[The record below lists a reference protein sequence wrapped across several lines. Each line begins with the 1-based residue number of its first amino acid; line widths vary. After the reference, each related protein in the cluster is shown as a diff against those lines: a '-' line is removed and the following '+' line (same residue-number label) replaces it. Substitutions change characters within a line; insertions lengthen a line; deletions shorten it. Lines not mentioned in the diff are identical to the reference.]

1 MLYYIQSFL
10 IVALE
15 IICAKI
21 FFETFAVKRAENA
34 EWKNNGAIFAIMLI
48 VFFLA
53 VIFRENVIL
62 KQVFVILSIAA
73 LMFAY
78 LKIRFLKSVV
88 LSLLFEGI
96 LLVLDYL
103 SFLFIVMLFD
113 GVAEIEKMYAFQGH
127 LLTLFSKI
135 VLFFVIIM
143 IRKKFGKDS
152 LDMMTDREWLRF
164 IVFPIFTIC
173 VIAAMIGTS
182 GGIKNQK
189 QENIFI
195 IIAIGLVGI
204 NIIIFYLI
212 NDIVER
218 EKRIQED
225 KIFRLKVKNQTEMY
239 RSISENF
246 DKQRRKTHEYKN
258 QIMCM
263 ESLLEKKNYSEL
275 EKFIKSISGNLS
287 KERNY
292 LSTNNVFVDAILNTK
307 FREIEEKG
315 IVLVFKINELSELS
329 IQDEDIVIIL
339 SNLLNNAIEAC
350 EKCKGRKLIKMK
362 FIKEESEIIISVK
375 NTYDHKIVYHEGEIQ
390 TSKSNLD
397 EHGIGIKN
405 IIDTIAKYDGSYVI
419 QNDGYEFYFSIIIPI

>member
-1 MLYYIQSFL
+1 MFYYVQSFL
-10 IVALE
+10 IIAIE
-15 IICAKI
+15 ILCAKI
-21 FFETFAVKRAENA
+21 FFETFAIKREENKK
-34 EWKNNGAIFAIMLI
+34 WKSYGAIFAIMLL
-48 VFFLA
+48 VFFSA
-53 VIFRENVIL
+53 VIFRESIIL
-62 KQVFVILSIAA
+62 KQVFVIFSIAA

-78 LKIRFLKSVV
+78 LKISFWESVV
-88 LSLLFEGI
+88 LSMLFEGV

-103 SFLFIVMLFD
+103 SFLFIVMLFE
-113 GVAEIEKMYAFQGH
+113 GVSEIERMYAFQGH

-135 VLFFVIIM
+135 VLFLVTLI

-152 LDMMTDREWLRF
+152 SEVMMDTEWLRF
-164 IVFPIFTIC
+164 IAFPIFTIC

-189 QENIFI
+189 QEDVFI
-195 IIAIGLVGI
+195 VIAVGLVGL

-218 EKRIQED
+218 ERRIQED

-263 ESLLEKKNYSEL
+263 ESLLEKKNYAEL
-275 EKFIKSISGNLS
+275 EEYIKNISGNLS

-292 LSTNNVFVDAILNTK
+292 LNTNNVFVDAILNTK

-329 IQDEDIVIIL
+329 INDEDIVIIL

-350 EKCKGRKLIKMK
+350 EKCKGQKLIKIK
-362 FIKEESEIIISVK
+362 FVKEEREIIISVK
-375 NTYDHKIVYHEGEIQ
+375 NTYDNKIVYHEGEIQ

-419 QNDGYEFYFSIIIPI
+419 QSDGYEFYFSIIIPI